1 MEKKN
6 NFRVGIG
13 YDVHQLKNGRKL
25 ILGGVPIPFSKG
37 LYGHS
42 DADVVF
48 HSISDAILGAAGLKD
63 IGFHF
68 PDTDQKY
75 KDISSKIILKKVFNM
90 VSKKGFKVVNI
101 DCVVIAEEPKI
112 GLYREKMKKNIS
124 EILQTKNVNI
134 KATTNE
140 KLGFIGEGKGIACF
154 AVALLI
160 KNE

>member
-63 IGFHF
+63 IGVYF
-68 PDTDQKY
+68 PNTDLKY
-75 KDISSKIILKKVFNM
+75 KDISSKIILEEVFKT
-90 VSKKGFKVVNI
+90 VSNKGFSVVNV
-101 DCVVIAEEPKI
+101 DCTIIAEEPKI
-112 GLYREKMKKNIS
+112 GPYREKMKKNIS

-140 KLGFIGEGKGIACF
+140 KLGFIGEGRGIACF
-154 AVALLI
+154 AVVLLI
-160 KNE
+160 KK